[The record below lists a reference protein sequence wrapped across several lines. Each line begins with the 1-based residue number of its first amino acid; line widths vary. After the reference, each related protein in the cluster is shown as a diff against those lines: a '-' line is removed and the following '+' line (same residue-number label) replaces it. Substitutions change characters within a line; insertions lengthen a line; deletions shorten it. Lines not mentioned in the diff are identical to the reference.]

1 MVNDDKR
8 VFVAYWFMVKIPFIL
23 TLLIQ
28 SILTPYGPFTC
39 AVDKIKSEAGN
50 GRSHWW
56 RDASFLLGDRYC
68 LRKVTLRSPPVV
80 LFAIWGFL
88 RGTVVEVPR
97 AWILLR
103 GRGILGMGP
112 GGPGNPCFPTHSC
125 GSCGREMVSTAL
137 SFSAGD
143 MYSGERS

>member
-1 MVNDDKR
+1 
-8 VFVAYWFMVKIPFIL
+8 MVKIPFIL

-39 AVDKIKSEAGN
+39 AVDKIKSEARMAVLTG
-50 GRSHWW
+50 GGTPRSSWW
-56 RDASFLLGDRYC
+56 DRYC
-68 LRKVTLRSPPVV
+68 LRKVTSRLPPVV
-80 LFAIWGFL
+80 LFAMWGFL
-88 RGTVVEVPR
+88 RGALVEVPR

-112 GGPGNPCFPTHSC
+112 GGPGSPCFPTHSC
-125 GSCGREMVSTAL
+125 GSCGREMVPMAL

-143 MYSGERS
+143 IYSGERS